1 MENKR
6 LYLPPRSRFGRAAV
20 ACSVLFVLFVA
31 VPLVICMGVWLI
43 VASVGSAYFDTLSSV
58 LTAAIV
64 FADILG
70 FSVLYIVGAASAGKT
85 LAPLG
90 AAWILNACCQA
101 AVIILEMSGRGAI
114 SSAISFISGAWKNTA
129 FGIVQALSCVALG
142 VMLLLCNR
150 GAVRSR
156 VALLVTSIIAVIAH
170 TIYLGVFVEKLGPAA
185 AFLTLTGPFVF
196 FAVLIVMLVMA
207 TLFLPV
213 LLVTAGLRLP
223 KERIAIPD
231 THDITDG

>member
-1 MENKR
+1 MENKK
-6 LYLPPRSRFGRAAV
+6 LYLPPKSPLQRGAV
-20 ACSVLFVLFVA
+20 AGASVFAFFVA
-31 VPLVICMGVWLI
+31 VPLVIGMGIWLI
-43 VASVGSAYFDTLSSV
+43 LASVGSAYFDMFSSV

-64 FADILG
+64 FADIIG
-70 FSVLYIVGAASAGKT
+70 FSILNIVGAVKAGKT

-90 AAWILNACCQA
+90 AAWIFNACCQA
-101 AVIILEMSGRGAI
+101 AVIIFDMSGRGAI

-156 VALLVTSIIAVIAH
+156 AALLVTAVIAVIAH
-170 TIYLGVFVEKLGPAA
+170 TIYLGVLVEKLGPAA

-196 FAVLIVMLVMA
+196 LAVLIVMLVMA
-207 TLFLPV
+207 TLFSPV
-213 LLVTAGLRLP
+213 LLVSAGLRLN
-223 KERIAIPD
+223 KENTALSEALS
-231 THDITDG
+231 H